1 MTQKRFM
8 KMLMANGVTRNA
20 VRIFVRS
27 TLECNNKRSGFNHE
41 MKLEGYPERLKLY
54 SYKYLLEDCLEFTK
68 NDR

>member
-8 KMLMANGVTRNA
+8 KMLMANGVARNG
-20 VRIFVRS
+20 VRKFVRDM
-27 TLECNNKRSGFNHE
+27 LKCNNKRSGYNHA

-54 SYKYLLEDCLEFTK
+54 SYKFTLEDCLEFIK